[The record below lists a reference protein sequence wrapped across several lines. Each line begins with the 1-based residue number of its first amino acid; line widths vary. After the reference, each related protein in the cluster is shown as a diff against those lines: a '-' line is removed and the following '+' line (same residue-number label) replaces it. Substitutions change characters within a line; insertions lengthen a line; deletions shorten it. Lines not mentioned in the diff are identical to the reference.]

1 MRACKCPNCGANLK
15 VTDDDRE
22 FMYCEY
28 CGARIDLADR
38 RTVHTE
44 HIIDDAKIKNAEN
57 VSRIV
62 NIFAAPVEERQRQKE
77 FERQRQAEAERR
89 EYERQ
94 KQKEADRPMQKPLRT
109 AVQLSPEAA
118 LSSVQSIRSLPA
130 LSSSCFSAA
139 VWDLVPALPR
149 HPPLHLLPNRQASL
163 LSHNPQ
169 AVPFRQL
176 LPPLKKPGSSFI
188 R

>member
-94 KQKEADRPMQKPLRT
+94 KQKEADRRANAEAIEDGCA
-109 AVQLSPEAA
+109 AVAGGCL
-118 LSSVQSIRSLPA
+118 VPA